1 MSFDSEDET
10 PESLAYFKAQAS
22 ERAVE
27 SWNRLSPKEQQEMQ
41 GLLDE
46 LLSESP
52 RKAGLQRLTELT
64 EEMGGYDA
72 EDAPS
77 VNDQYTDEALAQER

>member
-27 SWNRLSPKEQQEMQ
+27 SWNRLSPQEQQEMQ
-41 GLLDE
+41 RTLDE
-46 LLSESP
+46 LLSED
-52 RKAGLQRLTELT
+52 
-64 EEMGGYDA
+64 DA
-72 EDAPS
+72 EDAQS
-77 VNDQYTDEALAQER
+77 VNDQYTNEIIAQGR

>member
-27 SWNRLSPKEQQEMQ
+27 SWNRLSPQEQQEMQ
-41 GLLDE
+41 RTLDE
-46 LLSESP
+46 LLSESS
-52 RKAGLQRLTELT
+52 RKTGLRRLTAYTQEI
-64 EEMGGYDA
+64 GGYDA
-72 EDAPS
+72 EDAK
-77 VNDQYTDEALAQER
+77 